1 MCIYVYVAVGLM
13 GCGCPRCLR
22 LLQNLPQSGAGEA
35 GRGLL
40 NYRLCWHAASQR
52 DGSVGP
58 DQKNPFIFSCFLTS
72 KSVDLGF
79 RADLDNSLIVRGFMF
94 HLLQGVETQPY
105 KG

>member
-40 NYRLCWHAASQR
+40 NYRLCWHAASQIN
-52 DGSVGP
+52 GSVGP
-58 DQKNPFIFSCFLTS
+58 DQKNPFIFSWFLTS